1 MVAQALVEFALEQG
15 KARIGHGLDLVF
27 RFGRQQADALA
38 AGKFGEQAEPF
49 SGAAAN
55 SEARIRLTAEAAS
68 CAVSRA
74 RGSASM

>member
-1 MVAQALVEFALEQG
+1 MKRESGIASILSSSS
-15 KARIGHGLDLVF
+15 
-27 RFGRQQADALA
+27 
-38 AGKFGEQAEPF
+38 AGKRRMPSRVENSANKFRRF
-49 SGAAAN
+49 SGAAAK